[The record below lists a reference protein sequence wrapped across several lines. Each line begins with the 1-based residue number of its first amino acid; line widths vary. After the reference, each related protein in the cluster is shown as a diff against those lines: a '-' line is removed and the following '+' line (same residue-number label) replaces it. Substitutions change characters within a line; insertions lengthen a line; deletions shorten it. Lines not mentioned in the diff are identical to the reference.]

1 VKETLMTYVR
11 TTNRW
16 RSIPILLLVL
26 LTTSCASRPDV
37 VTEAPRWTEVPGT
50 AIESFCSRRHD
61 EGISSEISIN
71 VVRTTQPLVTAAAL
85 RGLAVAASSTGK
97 IDTSKVA
104 AAVAAGNST
113 LPVVVPTSSCTWRGI
128 DASARIRAY
137 DTMTLELSAPLIN
150 PFARS
155 SAGLLARMSLAGQ
168 GTTWYWLPVAQ
179 RGAQGVIGS
188 PVPLNVHD

>member
-1 VKETLMTYVR
+1 MILDWMVNGRRSLLVLM
-11 TTNRW
+11 
-16 RSIPILLLVL
+16 LLVL
-26 LTTSCASRPDV
+26 LALSCASQPAMVMQAPHWTDV
-37 VTEAPRWTEVPGT
+37 PATAVEA
-50 AIESFCSRRHD
+50 FCSRRHD
-61 EGISSEISIN
+61 EGISPEITIN

-85 RGLAVAASSTGK
+85 RGLAVAASSAAR
-97 IDTSKVA
+97 IDTNKVA
-104 AAVAAGNST
+104 QAVSAGNAVI
-113 LPVVVPTSSCTWRGI
+113 PIAIPAGSCTWRGI
-128 DASARIRAY
+128 DASDRPRAI
-137 DTMTLELSAPLIN
+137 DTMTLELSAPLVN